1 MTNEE
6 LMQEELNLESSY
18 RQDGYEAALS
28 TLYEAKEKEMVDT
41 ALPIGQ
47 AFFRHKAMVVKKT
60 MEEWLIKNMKPK
72 AGVKQN
78 FIFLLD
84 DLKREFVTADGDV
97 DIDTIAN
104 ICSSVTLSC
113 LINAL
118 TTNGSKGMAFFNDIG
133 ARIGVN
139 LMFEYQTQCFDNWL
153 KTLPK
158 EDKNRKA
165 LAGIDK
171 RIGMHYRYV
180 YMKKAV
186 KNCGYTMPTW
196 EQGDNEALI
205 NLGCALLTLTED
217 TTGYWYRDSDMH
229 TPTYLVP
236 TPEFIDAWK
245 RNEDN
250 MLALAH
256 KSCPMVVPPKEWVS
270 YDEGGYYGDLA
281 AFSTFLR
288 LKYGHNAFRKTYEA
302 RLHQL
307 DTPDVYK
314 AVNSIQATAWRINKE
329 VLSIIKHCRTL
340 GYIPYGKQKDT
351 HIMSLDLDDGKP
363 ADLPE
368 HPTDEMI
375 KEYKKN
381 KAQWWKGQKRRIS
394 IINRSNTMIN
404 IADKFSVYENIYFP
418 WNMDFRGRIYPIP
431 SFSPQGDDICKGL
444 LLFSDTP
451 PCQDPKDTEWLAITG
466 ANLAGEDKISYADR
480 IQWVYANEEVILD
493 VAKDPMGNLW
503 WLHKDKKP
511 VQLLAWCLEWAKAKQ
526 WITEH
531 GSIVGWVTGLPYA
544 QDGTC
549 SGLQHF
555 SAILRDPIGGTAVN
569 LVPQDK
575 PNDIYRLVAD
585 KVNVV
590 LKQDAMSGTI
600 DEWDEEK
607 LKTKFG
613 TKTMAQIWLNY
624 GVNRTVTK
632 RPTMTLAYGAKKRG
646 YTEQIM
652 EDTIRPALNAKTT
665 CGFTETNAYQCAMYM
680 AELIWNSVGATVV
693 RAVEGMD
700 WLHKVSKLVTKNAN
714 VVSWCTPLGLLLQQ
728 NYLKYE
734 SKVIKL
740 RCAGKRF
747 RVYVPHQTGVIDK
760 TKQANGIAPN
770 FIHSM
775 DACHLQMTVCR
786 AKDAGINHFTMVHDS
801 YGCPMSQAKL
811 MYEIVRKAFVDMY
824 TEHDVLEEFRQYLQ
838 PLVNK
843 ELPAPPKKGDLD
855 LNIVLDSK
863 YIFC

>member
-1 MTNEE
+1 MTNKELFEE
-6 LMQEELNLESSY
+6 QLMLESSA
-18 RQDGYEAALS
+18 RQDGYEATCEALRI
-28 TLYEAKEKEMVDT
+28 AKEKGMVDT

-47 AFFRHKAMVVKKT
+47 AFFNHKVLAVKDV
-60 MEEWLIKNMKPK
+60 MLQWLTKNMKPK
-72 AGVKQN
+72 AGVKPN
-78 FIFLLD
+78 FIYILD
-84 DLKREFVTADGDV
+84 DLKTAFTDAEGNV
-97 DIDTIAN
+97 DMDAIAN
-104 ICSSVTLSC
+104 TCTTVTLSC

-118 TTNGSKGMAFFNDIG
+118 TTGLNTKAAFLNNVGLHVGFS
-133 ARIGVN
+133 
-139 LMFEYQTQCFDNWL
+139 LMYEYQAKCFENWL
-153 KTLPK
+153 TTLPK
-158 EDKNRKA
+158 EDKNKKA
-165 LAGIDK
+165 MQGIDK
-171 RIGMHYRYV
+171 RIGIHYRYV
-180 YMKKAV
+180 YMKQAIK
-186 KNCGYTMPTW
+186 KCGYTCPTW
-196 EQGDNEALI
+196 EQGDNEGII
-205 NLGCALLTLTED
+205 NLGVALLTLTEEA
-217 TTGYWYRDSDMH
+217 TGYWMSDSDSYTQAH
-229 TPTYLVP
+229 LVP
-236 TPEFIDAWK
+236 TPQFVDAWQ
-245 RNEDN
+245 RNEEN
-250 MLALAH
+250 MLYYAH
-256 KSCPMVVPPKEWVS
+256 KCYPMIIPPKPWVA
-270 YDEGGYYGDLA
+270 YDDGGYYGDLA
-281 AFSTFLR
+281 AFYTFLR
-288 LKYGHNAFRKTYEA
+288 LKGVHNSFSKAYKA
-302 RLHQL
+302 RLSQL

-314 AVNSIQATAWRINKE
+314 AVNAIQATPWHINKD
-329 VLSIIKHCRTL
+329 VLNVINQCKER
-340 GYIPYGKQKDT
+340 GYIPCGKEKS
-351 HIMSLDLDDGKP
+351 HIMSTDLKEAEP
-363 ADLPE
+363 TPLPE
-368 HPTDEMI
+368 GATAEEI
-375 KEYKKN
+375 KKYKKD
-381 KAQWWKGQKRRIS
+381 KAAWWKGLKRRIS
-394 IINRSNTMIN
+394 IINRTNAMITV
-404 IADKFSVYENIYFP
+404 ADKFSLYENIYFP

-451 PCQDPKDTEWLAITG
+451 PCQDPKDIEWLAITG
-466 ANLAGEDKISYADR
+466 ANLAGEDKISYVDR
-480 IQWVYANEEVILD
+480 IQWVYDNEAVILD

-511 VQLLAWCLEWAKAKQ
+511 VQLLAWCLEWAKAKE
-526 WITEH
+526 WIAEH

-652 EDTIRPALNAKTT
+652 EDTIKPALNAKTA

-747 RVYVPHQTGVIDK
+747 RVYIPHQTGVIDK

-811 MYEIVRKAFVDMY
+811 MYDIVRKAFVDMY

-855 LNIVLDSK
+855 LNSVLDSK